1 MKNILFFFFL
11 IFLSGSFAQ
20 KTQVFG
26 TVWDAEK
33 GIAMPYVKVNFKNT
47 KIGVV
52 TDSLGKYYIESYY
65 ASDSIEFS
73 AYGYLTL
80 SVAIQKDQSQEVNMR
95 MLTSYKKMEEVVIT
109 VSSESPAVKLHKR
122 IIAHKDINN
131 KEKLV
136 SYEYENYNKFQLDL
150 NNLGPNF
157 ENRELVKR
165 LDLLLN
171 YLDTA
176 ENSTKFL
183 PALLSESI
191 SKFYYLKNPKKKK
204 EILEA
209 TRVTGIE
216 NLQFNQFLGQM
227 YFDINI
233 YDNNVNILNRS
244 FVSPISNIAR
254 SYYDFYLKDSTFIG
268 DNWCYKLDFI
278 PKRVGDMTF
287 EGTMWVHDTTYAIKE
302 ITAKISPEANINY
315 VNDLYFEHS
324 FDQIEPEVWMLTK
337 EKIIIDVKIVED
349 TKLYGVYARKTST
362 RKNFLINK
370 PHEVEFYN
378 SDNTVNISDSAA
390 LRNEAY
396 WNENRHEDLSN
407 QEAGIIEMVD
417 SLNTL
422 PFFNKLR
429 NVTYFLSTGY
439 YPLGKIEIGN
449 AFSLLSINPVEKFRA
464 ALAIRT
470 SNAFSRRLE
479 LGGKLAYGFGDEK
492 LKYGLL
498 IRYNITPKKRGMLS
512 LYYSKDI
519 EQIGQSP
526 TAAAVGSTFSSIFR
540 TGPLDKLTMVS
551 KIGFNLEKDIKKDFI
566 FFGGFEWKEY
576 IPLGKANYVKFS
588 SSTGVFDTL
597 NKITTSEFIAR
608 IRWAK
613 NEEFIGGSFDRSSVG
628 TRYPILS
635 LQGIFGIK
643 DLFGGNYSYQ
653 KIEFQMEHNIPIG
666 ILGRLRYGISAGSV
680 FGTTAYP
687 FLKVHEGSQ
696 SYWLYTNAFN
706 RMSFFEF
713 ISDQYIGA
721 FIENHWEGL
730 LFDRLP
736 YINRLKLRLVSS
748 GRIIY
753 GSISKRHT
761 AEMLLP
767 VDTKSFDKIPY
778 AEATIGIENIAKIL
792 RVDLVWRITHLTP
805 EIHPLSIR
813 ARWSFNL

>member
-1 MKNILFFFFL
+1 MF
-11 IFLSGSFAQ
+11 SQ

-33 GIAMPYVKVNFKNT
+33 GERMAYVKVQFKNT
-47 KIGVV
+47 KIGTL
-52 TDSLGKYYIESYY
+52 TDSLGQYKLESYY
-65 ASDSIEFS
+65 ATDSLEFS

-80 SVAIQKDQSQEVNMR
+80 SVAIEKDESQEINMR
-95 MLTSYKKMEEVVIT
+95 MLTSYKKMEEVVIL
-109 VSSESPAVKLHKR
+109 VSSESPAVRLHKR
-122 IIAHKDINN
+122 IIANKDINN
-131 KEKLV
+131 KEKLIA
-136 SYEYENYNKFQLDL
+136 YEYENYNKFQLDL

-157 ENRELVKR
+157 ESRELVKR
-165 LDLLLN
+165 MDLLLD

-176 ENSTKFL
+176 ENSNRFL
-183 PALLSESI
+183 PAMLSESI
-191 SKFYYLKNPKKKK
+191 SKFYYLKNPRKKK

-254 SYYDFYLKDSTFIG
+254 SYYNFLLKDSTFISN
-268 DNWCYKLDFI
+268 NWCYKLDFV
-278 PKRVGDMTF
+278 PKRAGDMTF

-302 ITAKISPEANINY
+302 LTAKISPEANINY
-315 VNDLYFEHS
+315 VNDLYFEHT

-337 EKIIIDVKIVED
+337 EKIIVDVKIVEE

-362 RKNFLINK
+362 RRNFKINK
-370 PHEVEFYN
+370 PYEHEFYN
-378 SDNTVNISDSAA
+378 SDNTVDISDSAS
-390 LRNEAY
+390 LRGEAY
-396 WNENRHEDLSN
+396 WNANRQEELSQ
-407 QEAGIIEMVD
+407 QESGIIEMVD

-429 NVTYFLSTGY
+429 NLTYFLSTGY
-439 YPLGKIEIGN
+439 FPVGKIEIGS
-449 AFSLLSINPVEKFRA
+449 AYSAISFNPVEKFRTA
-464 ALAIRT
+464 IAIRT
-470 SNAFSRRLE
+470 SNAFSKRLE
-479 LGGKLAYGFGDEK
+479 LGGRFAYGFGDEQF
-492 LKYGLL
+492 KYGFL

-512 LYYSKDI
+512 TYYSKDI

-551 KIGFNLEKDIKKDFI
+551 KVGINLEKDIKKDFI
-566 FFGGFEWKEY
+566 FYSGFEWKEF
-576 IPLGKANYVKFS
+576 IPLGKANYVKFNS
-588 SSTGVFDTL
+588 SSGAFDTL

-608 IRWAK
+608 LRWAK
-613 NEEFIGGSFDRSSVG
+613 NEEFVGGTFDRSSVG
-628 TRYPILS
+628 SRFPILS
-635 LQGIFGIK
+635 IQGIFGIK
-643 DLFGGNYSYQ
+643 DLFGGNYNYQ
-653 KIEFQMEHNIPIG
+653 KIEIQMEHSVPIG
-666 ILGRLRYGISAGSV
+666 VLGRIRYGISAGSI
-680 FGTTAYP
+680 FGTAAYP

-713 ISDQYIGA
+713 ISDKYVGG
-721 FIENHWEGL
+721 FVENHWEGL

-736 YINRLKLRLVSS
+736 YINKLKLRLVTS
-748 GRIIY
+748 GRIVY
-753 GSISKRHT
+753 GTISERHT

-767 VDTKSFDKIPY
+767 ADTKSFNNIPY
-778 AEATIGIENIAKIL
+778 AEATIGIENIAKVL

-805 EIHPLSIR
+805 EIHPLGIR
-813 ARWSFNL
+813 ARWSLNL

>member
-1 MKNILFFFFL
+1 ML
-11 IFLSGSFAQ
+11 IFSWTIFSGILAQ
-20 KTQVFG
+20 KTHVHG
-26 TVWDAEK
+26 TVWDADK
-33 GIAMPYVKVNFKNT
+33 GIPMSYVKVQFKNT

-52 TDSLGKYYIESYY
+52 TDSLGKYIIETYY
-65 ASDSIEFS
+65 ASDSLEFS

-80 SVAIQKDQSQEVNMR
+80 SVAVKKDQSQELNMR
-95 MLTSYKKMEEVVIT
+95 MMTAIKKMDEVIIT

-122 IIAHKDINN
+122 IVAHKEINN
-131 KEKLV
+131 KEKLNA
-136 SYEYENYNKFQLDL
+136 YEYENYNKFQLDL

-157 ENRELVKR
+157 ENRDLVKR
-165 LDLLLN
+165 LDLLLD

-183 PALLSESI
+183 PAMLSESI
-191 SKFYYLKNPKKKK
+191 SEFYYLKNPKKKK
-204 EILEA
+204 EILNA

-254 SYYDFYLKDSTFIG
+254 SYYNFSLKDSTYIG
-268 DNWCYKLDFI
+268 KNWCYQLDFI
-278 PKRVGDMTF
+278 PKRSGDMTF

-337 EKIIIDVKIVED
+337 EKIIIDVKLVED
-349 TKLYGVYARKTST
+349 TKLYGIYARKTST

-370 PHEVEFYN
+370 PHDVNFYN
-378 SDNTVNISDSAA
+378 SDNTVETADSANI
-390 LRNEAY
+390 RSEVY
-396 WNENRHEDLSN
+396 WEENRHEELSN

-422 PFFNKLR
+422 PFFNRLR

-449 AFSLLSINPVEKFRA
+449 AYSAISFNPVEKFRA
-464 ALAIRT
+464 AIAIRT
-470 SNAFSRRLE
+470 SNAFSRRVE
-479 LGGKLAYGFGDEK
+479 LGGKFAYGFGDEQF
-492 LKYGLL
+492 KYGFL

-512 LYYSKDI
+512 TYYSKDI

-551 KIGFNLEKDIKKDFI
+551 KIGINLEKDIKKDFI
-566 FFGGFEWKEY
+566 LYGGFEWKEY
-576 IPLGKANYVKFS
+576 VPLGKANYIKFN
-588 SSTGVFDTL
+588 STSGLFDTL

-613 NEEFIGGSFDRSSVG
+613 NEEFVGGSFDRSSVG

-635 LQGIFGIK
+635 IQGIFGVK
-643 DLFGGNYSYQ
+643 DLFGGNYNYQ
-653 KIEFQMEHNIPIG
+653 KIEFQMEHSVPIG
-666 ILGRLRYGISAGSV
+666 ILGRIRYGFSVGGV
-680 FGTTAYP
+680 FGTAAYP

-713 ISDQYIGA
+713 ISDQYIGG

-736 YINRLKLRLVSS
+736 YINKLKLRLVSS
-748 GRIIY
+748 GRIVY
-753 GSISKRHT
+753 GTISDRHT
-761 AEMLLP
+761 SEMILP
-767 VDTKSFDKIPY
+767 VGTKNFNNIPY
-778 AEATIGIENIAKIL
+778 AEASIGIENIGKVL
-792 RVDLVWRITHLTP
+792 RIDLVWRITHLTP
-805 EIHPLSIR
+805 EIHPLGIR
-813 ARWSFNL
+813 ARWSLNL

>member
-1 MKNILFFFFL
+1 ML
-11 IFLSGSFAQ
+11 IFSWTIFSGILAQ
-20 KTQVFG
+20 KTHVHG
-26 TVWDAEK
+26 TVWDADK
-33 GIAMPYVKVNFKNT
+33 GIPMSYVKVQFKNT

-52 TDSLGKYYIESYY
+52 TDSLGKYIIETYY
-65 ASDSIEFS
+65 ASDSLEFS

-80 SVAIQKDQSQEVNMR
+80 SVAVKKDQSQELNMR
-95 MLTSYKKMEEVVIT
+95 MMTAIKKMDEVIIT

-122 IIAHKDINN
+122 IVAHKEINN
-131 KEKLV
+131 KEKLNA
-136 SYEYENYNKFQLDL
+136 YEYENYNKFQLDL

-157 ENRELVKR
+157 ENRDLVKR
-165 LDLLLN
+165 LDLLLD

-183 PALLSESI
+183 PAMLSESI
-191 SKFYYLKNPKKKK
+191 SEFYYLKNPKKKK
-204 EILEA
+204 EILNA

-254 SYYDFYLKDSTFIG
+254 SYYNFSLKDSTYIG
-268 DNWCYKLDFI
+268 KNWCYQLDFI
-278 PKRVGDMTF
+278 PKRSGDMTF

-337 EKIIIDVKIVED
+337 EKIIIDVKLVED

-370 PHEVEFYN
+370 PHDVNFYN
-378 SDNTVNISDSAA
+378 SDNTVETADSANN
-390 LRNEAY
+390 RSEVY
-396 WNENRHEDLSN
+396 WEENRHEELSS

-422 PFFNKLR
+422 PFFNRLR

-449 AFSLLSINPVEKFRA
+449 AYSAISFNPVEKFRA
-464 ALAIRT
+464 AIAIRT
-470 SNAFSRRLE
+470 SNAFSRRVE
-479 LGGKLAYGFGDEK
+479 LGGKFAYGFGDEQF
-492 LKYGLL
+492 KYGFL

-512 LYYSKDI
+512 TYYSKDI

-551 KIGFNLEKDIKKDFI
+551 KIGINLEKDIKKDFI
-566 FFGGFEWKEY
+566 LYGGFEWKEY
-576 IPLGKANYVKFS
+576 VPLGKANYIKFN
-588 SSTGVFDTL
+588 STSGLFDTL

-613 NEEFIGGSFDRSSVG
+613 NEEFVGGSFDRSSVG

-635 LQGIFGIK
+635 IQGIFGVK
-643 DLFGGNYSYQ
+643 DLFGGNYNYQ
-653 KIEFQMEHNIPIG
+653 KIEFQMEHSVPIG
-666 ILGRLRYGISAGSV
+666 ILGRIRYGFSVGGV
-680 FGTTAYP
+680 FGTAAYP

-713 ISDQYIGA
+713 ISDQYIGG

-736 YINRLKLRLVSS
+736 YINKLKLRLVSS
-748 GRIIY
+748 GRIVY
-753 GSISKRHT
+753 GTISDRHT
-761 AEMLLP
+761 SEMILP
-767 VDTKSFDKIPY
+767 VGTKNFNNIPY
-778 AEATIGIENIAKIL
+778 AEASIGIENIGKVL
-792 RVDLVWRITHLTP
+792 RIDLVWRITHLTP
-805 EIHPLSIR
+805 EIHPLGIR
-813 ARWSFNL
+813 ARWSINL

>member
-1 MKNILFFFFL
+1 ML
-11 IFLSGSFAQ
+11 IFSWTIFSGILAQ
-20 KTQVFG
+20 KTHVHG
-26 TVWDAEK
+26 TVWDADK
-33 GIAMPYVKVNFKNT
+33 GIPMSYVKVQFKNT

-52 TDSLGKYYIESYY
+52 TDSLGKYIIETYY
-65 ASDSIEFS
+65 ASDSLEFS

-80 SVAIQKDQSQEVNMR
+80 SVAVKKDQSQELNMR
-95 MLTSYKKMEEVVIT
+95 MMTAIKKMDEVIIT

-122 IIAHKDINN
+122 IVAHKEINN
-131 KEKLV
+131 KEKLNA
-136 SYEYENYNKFQLDL
+136 YEYENYNKFQLDL

-157 ENRELVKR
+157 ENRDLVKR
-165 LDLLLN
+165 LDLLLD

-176 ENSTKFL
+176 EISTKFL
-183 PALLSESI
+183 PAMLSESI
-191 SKFYYLKNPKKKK
+191 SEFYYLKNPKKKK
-204 EILEA
+204 EILNA

-254 SYYDFYLKDSTFIG
+254 SYYNFSLKDSTYIG
-268 DNWCYKLDFI
+268 KNWCYQLDFI
-278 PKRVGDMTF
+278 PKRSGDMTF

-337 EKIIIDVKIVED
+337 EKIIIDVKLVED

-370 PHEVEFYN
+370 PHDVNFYN
-378 SDNTVNISDSAA
+378 SDNTVETADSANN
-390 LRNEAY
+390 RSEVY
-396 WNENRHEDLSN
+396 WEENRHEELSS

-422 PFFNKLR
+422 PFFNRLR

-449 AFSLLSINPVEKFRA
+449 AYSAISFNPVEKFRA
-464 ALAIRT
+464 AIAIRT
-470 SNAFSRRLE
+470 SNAFSRRVE
-479 LGGKLAYGFGDEK
+479 LGGKFAYGFGDEQF
-492 LKYGLL
+492 KYGFL

-512 LYYSKDI
+512 TYYSKDI

-551 KIGFNLEKDIKKDFI
+551 KIGINLEKDIKKDFI
-566 FFGGFEWKEY
+566 LYGGFEWKEY
-576 IPLGKANYVKFS
+576 VPLGKANYIKFN
-588 SSTGVFDTL
+588 STSGLFDTL

-613 NEEFIGGSFDRSSVG
+613 NEEFVGGSFDRSSVG

-635 LQGIFGIK
+635 IQGIFGVK
-643 DLFGGNYSYQ
+643 DLFGGNYNYQ
-653 KIEFQMEHNIPIG
+653 KIEFQMEHSVPIG
-666 ILGRLRYGISAGSV
+666 ILGRIRYGFSVGGV
-680 FGTTAYP
+680 FGTAAYP

-713 ISDQYIGA
+713 ISDQYIGG

-736 YINRLKLRLVSS
+736 YINKLKLRLVSS
-748 GRIIY
+748 GRIVY
-753 GSISKRHT
+753 GTISDRHT
-761 AEMLLP
+761 SEMILP
-767 VDTKSFDKIPY
+767 VGTKNFNNIPY
-778 AEATIGIENIAKIL
+778 AEASIGIENIGKVL
-792 RVDLVWRITHLTP
+792 RIDLVWRITHLTP
-805 EIHPLSIR
+805 EIHPLGIR
-813 ARWSFNL
+813 ARWSINL

>member
-1 MKNILFFFFL
+1 ML
-11 IFLSGSFAQ
+11 IFSWTIFSGILAQ
-20 KTQVFG
+20 KTHVHG
-26 TVWDAEK
+26 TVWDADK
-33 GIAMPYVKVNFKNT
+33 GIPMSYVKVQFKNT

-52 TDSLGKYYIESYY
+52 TDSLGKYNIETYY
-65 ASDSIEFS
+65 ASDSLEFS

-80 SVAIQKDQSQEVNMR
+80 SVAVKKDQSQELNMR
-95 MLTSYKKMEEVVIT
+95 MMTAIKKMDEVIIT
-109 VSSESPAVKLHKR
+109 VSYESPAVKLHKR
-122 IIAHKDINN
+122 IVAHKEINN
-131 KEKLV
+131 KEKLNA
-136 SYEYENYNKFQLDL
+136 YEYENYNKFQLDL

-157 ENRELVKR
+157 ENRDLVKR
-165 LDLLLN
+165 LDLLLD

-183 PALLSESI
+183 PAMLSESI
-191 SKFYYLKNPKKKK
+191 SEFYYLKNPKKKK
-204 EILEA
+204 EILNA

-254 SYYDFYLKDSTFIG
+254 SYYNFSLKDSTYIG
-268 DNWCYKLDFI
+268 KNWCYQLDFI
-278 PKRVGDMTF
+278 PKRSGDMTF

-337 EKIIIDVKIVED
+337 EKIIIDVKLVED
-349 TKLYGVYARKTST
+349 TKLYGIYARKTST

-370 PHEVEFYN
+370 PHDVNFYN
-378 SDNTVNISDSAA
+378 SDNTVETADSASI
-390 LRNEAY
+390 RSEVY
-396 WNENRHEDLSN
+396 WEEKRHEELSN

-422 PFFNKLR
+422 PFFNRLR

-449 AFSLLSINPVEKFRA
+449 AYSAISFNPVEKFRA
-464 ALAIRT
+464 AIAIRT
-470 SNAFSRRLE
+470 SNAFSRRVE
-479 LGGKLAYGFGDEK
+479 LGGKFAYGFGDEQF
-492 LKYGLL
+492 KYGFL

-512 LYYSKDI
+512 TYYSKDI

-551 KIGFNLEKDIKKDFI
+551 KIGINLEKDIKKDFI
-566 FFGGFEWKEY
+566 LYGGFEWKEY
-576 IPLGKANYVKFS
+576 VPLGKANYIKFN
-588 SSTGVFDTL
+588 STSGLFDTL

-613 NEEFIGGSFDRSSVG
+613 NEEFVGGSFDRSSVG

-635 LQGIFGIK
+635 IQGIFGVK
-643 DLFGGNYSYQ
+643 DLFGGNYNYQ
-653 KIEFQMEHNIPIG
+653 KIEFQMEHSVPIG
-666 ILGRLRYGISAGSV
+666 ILGRIRYGFSVGGV
-680 FGTTAYP
+680 FGTAAYP

-713 ISDQYIGA
+713 ISDQYIGG

-736 YINRLKLRLVSS
+736 YINKLKLRLVSS
-748 GRIIY
+748 GRIVY
-753 GSISKRHT
+753 GTISDRHT
-761 AEMLLP
+761 SEMILP
-767 VDTKSFDKIPY
+767 VGTKNFNNIPY
-778 AEATIGIENIAKIL
+778 AEASIGIENIGKVL
-792 RVDLVWRITHLTP
+792 RIDLVWRITHLTP
-805 EIHPLSIR
+805 EIHPLGIR
-813 ARWSFNL
+813 ARWSLNL

>member
-1 MKNILFFFFL
+1 MIL
-11 IFLSGSFAQ
+11 LSVSFSQ
-20 KTQVFG
+20 KTHVFG

-52 TDSLGKYYIESYY
+52 TDSLGKYDIESYY

-73 AYGYLTL
+73 ASGYLTL

-131 KEKLV
+131 KEKLI

-171 YLDTA
+171 YLDTS

-183 PALLSESI
+183 PAMLSESI
-191 SKFYYLKNPKKKK
+191 SKFYYLKNPRKKK

-278 PKRVGDMTF
+278 PKRSGDMTF

-349 TKLYGVYARKTST
+349 SKLYGVYARKTST
-362 RKNFLINK
+362 RKSFLINK

-396 WNENRHEDLSN
+396 WNENRHESLST

-417 SLNTL
+417 SLNAL
-422 PFFNKLR
+422 PFFNR
-429 NVTYFLSTGY
+429 FC
-439 YPLGKIEIGN
+439 
-449 AFSLLSINPVEKFRA
+449 
-464 ALAIRT
+464 
-470 SNAFSRRLE
+470 
-479 LGGKLAYGFGDEK
+479 FGH
-492 LKYGLL
+492 
-498 IRYNITPKKRGMLS
+498 S
-512 LYYSKDI
+512 
-519 EQIGQSP
+519 
-526 TAAAVGSTFSSIFR
+526 
-540 TGPLDKLTMVS
+540 
-551 KIGFNLEKDIKKDFI
+551 
-566 FFGGFEWKEY
+566 
-576 IPLGKANYVKFS
+576 
-588 SSTGVFDTL
+588 
-597 NKITTSEFIAR
+597 
-608 IRWAK
+608 
-613 NEEFIGGSFDRSSVG
+613 
-628 TRYPILS
+628 
-635 LQGIFGIK
+635 
-643 DLFGGNYSYQ
+643 
-653 KIEFQMEHNIPIG
+653 
-666 ILGRLRYGISAGSV
+666 
-680 FGTTAYP
+680 
-687 FLKVHEGSQ
+687 
-696 SYWLYTNAFN
+696 
-706 RMSFFEF
+706 
-713 ISDQYIGA
+713 
-721 FIENHWEGL
+721 
-730 LFDRLP
+730 
-736 YINRLKLRLVSS
+736 
-748 GRIIY
+748 
-753 GSISKRHT
+753 
-761 AEMLLP
+761 
-767 VDTKSFDKIPY
+767 
-778 AEATIGIENIAKIL
+778 
-792 RVDLVWRITHLTP
+792 
-805 EIHPLSIR
+805 
-813 ARWSFNL
+813 

>member
-1 MKNILFFFFL
+1 VKYFLL
-11 IFLSGSFAQ
+11 IFSWTIFSGILAQ
-20 KTQVFG
+20 KTHVHG
-26 TVWDAEK
+26 TVWDADK
-33 GIAMPYVKVNFKNT
+33 GIPMSYVKVQFKNT

-52 TDSLGKYYIESYY
+52 TDSLGKYIIETYY
-65 ASDSIEFS
+65 ASDSLEFS

-80 SVAIQKDQSQEVNMR
+80 SVAVKKDQSQELNMR
-95 MLTSYKKMEEVVIT
+95 MMTAIKKMDEVIIT

-122 IIAHKDINN
+122 IVAHKEINN
-131 KEKLV
+131 KEKLNA
-136 SYEYENYNKFQLDL
+136 YEYENYNKFQLDL

-157 ENRELVKR
+157 ENRDLVKR
-165 LDLLLN
+165 LDLLLD

-176 ENSTKFL
+176 EISTKFL
-183 PALLSESI
+183 PAMLSESI
-191 SKFYYLKNPKKKK
+191 SEFYYLKNPKKKK
-204 EILEA
+204 EILNA

-254 SYYDFYLKDSTFIG
+254 SYYNFSLKDSTYIG
-268 DNWCYKLDFI
+268 KNWCYQLDFI
-278 PKRVGDMTF
+278 PKRSGDMTF

-337 EKIIIDVKIVED
+337 EKIIIDVKLVED

-370 PHEVEFYN
+370 PHDVNFYN
-378 SDNTVNISDSAA
+378 SDNTVETADSANN
-390 LRNEAY
+390 RSEVY
-396 WNENRHEDLSN
+396 WEENRHEELSS

-422 PFFNKLR
+422 PFFNRLR

-449 AFSLLSINPVEKFRA
+449 AYSAISFNPVEKFRA
-464 ALAIRT
+464 AIAIRT
-470 SNAFSRRLE
+470 SNAFSRRVE
-479 LGGKLAYGFGDEK
+479 LGGKFAYGFGDEQF
-492 LKYGLL
+492 KYGFL

-512 LYYSKDI
+512 TYYSKDI

-551 KIGFNLEKDIKKDFI
+551 KIGINLEKDIKKDFI
-566 FFGGFEWKEY
+566 LYGGFEWKEY
-576 IPLGKANYVKFS
+576 VPLGKANYIKFN
-588 SSTGVFDTL
+588 STSGLFDTL

-613 NEEFIGGSFDRSSVG
+613 NEEFVGGSFDRSSVG

-635 LQGIFGIK
+635 IQGIFGVK
-643 DLFGGNYSYQ
+643 DLFGGNYNYQ
-653 KIEFQMEHNIPIG
+653 KIEFQMEHSVPIG
-666 ILGRLRYGISAGSV
+666 ILGRIRYGFSVGGV
-680 FGTTAYP
+680 FGTAAYP

-713 ISDQYIGA
+713 ISDQYIGG

-736 YINRLKLRLVSS
+736 YINKLKLRLVSS
-748 GRIIY
+748 GRIVY
-753 GSISKRHT
+753 GTISDRHT
-761 AEMLLP
+761 SEMILP
-767 VDTKSFDKIPY
+767 VGTKNFNNIPY
-778 AEATIGIENIAKIL
+778 AEASIGIENIGKVL
-792 RVDLVWRITHLTP
+792 RIDLVWRITHLTP
-805 EIHPLSIR
+805 EIHPLGIR
-813 ARWSFNL
+813 ARWSINL